1 MLSCGKSIT
10 LAGIQKGIRFHLSWC
25 RRVPFLEFSEEV
37 FGQRIRRLRQDMGIS
52 MENMAAKLDVTTNY
66 LGKIERGM
74 RCPSLGFVIRLSRIL
89 GISTDYLL
97 MGEQEEE
104 KSINEMALTLAEQLV
119 LFAARNAE

>member
-1 MLSCGKSIT
+1 M
-10 LAGIQKGIRFHLSWC
+10 
-25 RRVPFLEFSEEV
+25 EFSEEV

-104 KSINEMALTLAEQLV
+104 KSINEMALSLAKQLMA
-119 LFAARNAE
+119 FASRNSD

>member
-1 MLSCGKSIT
+1 M
-10 LAGIQKGIRFHLSWC
+10 
-25 RRVPFLEFSEEV
+25 EFSEEV

-97 MGEQEEE
+97 MGKQEEE
-104 KSINEMALTLAEQLV
+104 KNINEMALTLAEQLV
-119 LFAARNAE
+119 LFAGRNAE

>member
-1 MLSCGKSIT
+1 M
-10 LAGIQKGIRFHLSWC
+10 
-25 RRVPFLEFSEEV
+25 EFNEEV
-37 FGQRIRRLRQDMGIS
+37 FGQRIRKLRQDIGIS

-74 RCPSLGFVIRLSRIL
+74 RSPSLGFVIRLSRIL

-104 KSINEMALTLAEQLV
+104 KSINEMALSLAKQLMA
-119 LFAARNAE
+119 FASRNSD